1 MNKFLLM
8 MNRCLKRLFHW
19 LIFAVLTF
27 FSIDVWAQ
35 SAGSASALMDLEANL
50 FGLLISAFGIGL
62 LLTFTPCV
70 LPLVPIVFA
79 IIAGQGNAANSRVR
93 GGILSIIYV
102 LGTVATYAAIGAVAG
117 ATGDQLQ
124 AYFQTPLVLALL
136 AAVLVAGA
144 LSMFGLYELKLPT
157 KFETRIQTTAARIQ
171 GRSVGAVFV
180 LGLVSAL
187 VIGACVT
194 PLLISVLGV
203 VIAKGDPV
211 LGAVMMSSMALGM
224 GALLIAIGF
233 GLSFLLPKTGAWM
246 ERIKHLLGVALIA
259 VAIYLLGSIP
269 EVPVLFLWA
278 ALFIVSAVYLGT
290 ITKMSAQP
298 AGLQKLSKGTG
309 IALFVWGIVSLT
321 GSSLGNR
328 DVLNPLPQ
336 LTDLVNRN
344 DSSNLTMT
352 GIEQESVFVYVRNM
366 IEFDEKLGEAKTDNR
381 VVMVDFYADWC
392 LDCKRMDRTT
402 FRDPAVIAHLNEK
415 VSSLKIDVTDPKDE
429 FGRAVRKRFGVFGP
443 PAIVL
448 LDAQGNLRPDLLTYG
463 YLDVEEFFDLLA
475 KI

>member
-1 MNKFLLM
+1 MNHYLI
-8 MNRCLKRLFHW
+8 RLFHC
-19 LIFAVLTF
+19 LIFAVFTF
-27 FSIDVWAQ
+27 SSAEVWAQ
-35 SAGSASALMDLEANL
+35 TAGSASALMNLETNL

-70 LPLVPIVFA
+70 LPLIPIVFA
-79 IIAGQGNAANSRVR
+79 IIAGQGSAENSRMR
-93 GGILSIIYV
+93 GGVLSIVYV

-124 AYFQTPLVLALL
+124 AYFQTPVALALL
-136 AAVLVAGA
+136 AAVLVAGSLA
-144 LSMFGLYELKLPT
+144 MFGLYELKLPS
-157 KFETRIQTTAARIQ
+157 KFETKIQTTAARIQ

-194 PLLISVLGV
+194 PLFISVLGV
-203 VIAKGDPV
+203 VIAKADPV

-233 GLSFLLPKTGAWM
+233 GLSFLLPESGAWM
-246 ERIKHLLGVALIA
+246 ERIKHLLGVGLIA

-278 ALFIVSAVYLGT
+278 ALFIVAAVYLGT
-290 ITKMSAQP
+290 TTKLSVQP
-298 AGLQKLSKGTG
+298 AGWQKLCKGAG
-309 IALFVWGIVSLT
+309 IAFFVWGIVSLT
-321 GSSLGNR
+321 GSALGNR

-336 LTDLVNRN
+336 LTSLIHRN
-344 DSSNLTMT
+344 DSTQSTASAST
-352 GIEQESVFVYVRNM
+352 KKSAFVYVKNM
-366 IEFDEKLGEAKTDNR
+366 NDFTEKLGEAKADSR
-381 VVMVDFYADWC
+381 AVLVDFYADWC

-402 FRDPAVIAHLNEK
+402 FSDPTVIAHLDENI
-415 VSSLKIDVTDPKDE
+415 SSLKIDVTDPRNE
-429 FGRAVRKRFGVFGP
+429 FGREIRKRFGVFGP

-448 LDAQGNLRPDLLTYG
+448 LDAQGNLRSDLLTYG

>member
-1 MNKFLLM
+1 MNLYL
-8 MNRCLKRLFHW
+8 NRLFPC
-19 LIFAVLTF
+19 LIFASLTF
-27 FSIDVWAQ
+27 ASIDVWAQ
-35 SAGSASALMDLEANL
+35 SAGSASALMNPEANL
-50 FGLLISAFGIGL
+50 FWLLVSAFGIGL

-79 IIAGQGNAANSRVR
+79 IIAGQGDAKNSRMR
-93 GGILSIIYV
+93 GGILSIAYV

-144 LSMFGLYELKLPT
+144 LSMFGLYELKLPA
-157 KFETRIQTTAARIQ
+157 KFETRVQTTAARIQ
-171 GRSVGAVFV
+171 GRSLGAVFV

-233 GLSFLLPKTGAWM
+233 GLSFLLPETGAWM
-246 ERIKHLLGVALIA
+246 ERIKHILGVALIA
-259 VAIYLLGSIP
+259 VAIYLIGSIP

-278 ALFIVSAVYLGT
+278 ALFIVAAVYLGAT
-290 ITKMSAQP
+290 AKTSAQP
-298 AGLQKLSKGTG
+298 AGWQKLSKGTG

-336 LTDLVNRN
+336 LTDLVKRN
-344 DSSNLTMT
+344 GSSKLTMT
-352 GIEQESVFVYVRNM
+352 VAEQKSPFVYVRNM
-366 IEFDEKLGEAKTDNR
+366 FEFNEKLGEAKADNR
-381 VVMVDFYADWC
+381 VVMLDFYADWC

-402 FRDPAVIAHLNEK
+402 FRDPAVIAHLNEN

-429 FGRAVRKRFGVFGP
+429 FARAIRKRFGVFGP

-448 LDAQGNLRPDLLTYG
+448 LDAQGNVRPELLTYG
-463 YLDVEEFFDLLA
+463 YLNVEELFDLLE